1 MMIFHEIKGEESK
14 EYNDH
19 IVRLLIKCEK
29 KSENEYPKG
38 LLASVLDKLD
48 LLPNN
53 TTYWKLKNRI
63 WEFLEISDAPV
74 KIRKKSNMTIY
85 ERKLD
90 NAAEIEILRNKEG
103 ESILNALSLP
113 LQTSK
118 KRCEEVL
125 IKNILSSQI
134 PDLLDDI
141 RQHSPEFKTLKKTE
155 QESIIKSRIG
165 QGKFR
170 EELIKLWNSC
180 SVTGVKDVTV
190 LKASHIKPW
199 RKCTNEERLDP
210 YNGLLLIPNLD
221 TLFDSGLITFS
232 NRGEIILST
241 RIDAHDAKLLS
252 ATKSL
257 QLRNMHYELKKYLKY
272 HRDNIF
278 KDDLT

>member
-1 MMIFHEIKGEESK
+1 MIFHEIKGEDSK
-14 EYNDH
+14 KYNDH

-38 LLASVLDKLD
+38 SLAGVLDKLD

-63 WEFLEISDAPV
+63 WEFLDITDAPV
-74 KIRKKSNMTIY
+74 KIRKKSIMTIY
-85 ERKLD
+85 ERKID

-103 ESILNALSLP
+103 ELILNALGLS

-118 KRCEEVL
+118 KRCEKIL
-125 IKNILSSQI
+125 IKKILSSQI

-141 RQHSPEFKTLKKTE
+141 QQHSLEFKTLKKTE

-180 SVTGVKDVTV
+180 SVTGVKDFTI
-190 LKASHIKPW
+190 LNASHIKPW
-199 RKCTNEERLDP
+199 RNCTNEERLDP

-221 TLFDSGLITFS
+221 ALFDSGLITFS
-232 NRGEIILST
+232 NSGEIILST
-241 RIDAHDAKLLS
+241 RIDTHDVKLLGV
-252 ATKSL
+252 TKSL
-257 QLRNMHYELKKYLKY
+257 QLRNMYDELKKYLKY

-278 KDDLT
+278 KADLT